1 VRTTILR
8 LLEDFERWRAL
19 AAGVPPR
26 QLAETVLEESGYVR
40 MWQEDRA
47 PDAPGRLENL
57 KELVQALAEFDS
69 LAGFLEHVGL
79 VMDNVQDPSGDMVS
93 LMTLHSAKGL
103 EFETVF
109 LPGWEE
115 GVFPNQRAI
124 DEGGMRAVEEER
136 RLAHVGVTRAR
147 RSLTVS
153 YAANRRMYNQW
164 AASIPSRFIEEL
176 PAEHTEFL
184 QRQHVP
190 EPQMSGWF
198 DDLRAGGRGPGF
210 ARMRAAGKTPLIDG
224 QARVLA
230 TELPKSRQV
239 IEVGQRVFHEKFGY
253 GQVLAVEG
261 QKLQI
266 AFDKAGTKKVIDSF
280 VVPA

>member
-1 VRTTILR
+1 
-8 LLEDFERWRAL
+8 
-19 AAGVPPR
+19 
-26 QLAETVLEESGYVR
+26 
-40 MWQEDRA
+40 
-47 PDAPGRLENL
+47 
-57 KELVQALAEFDS
+57 
-69 LAGFLEHVGL
+69 
-79 VMDNVQDPSGDMVS
+79 MDNVQDPAGDMVT

-103 EFETVF
+103 EFDTVF

-115 GVFPNQRAI
+115 GVFPNQRAM
-124 DEGGMRAVEEER
+124 DEGGMKAVEEER
-136 RLAHVGVTRAR
+136 RLAYVGITRAR
-147 RSLTVS
+147 RAATVC

-164 AASIPSRFIEEL
+164 AASMPSRFIEEL

-210 ARMRAAGKTPLIDG
+210 ARMRAAGKAPLIDG
-224 QARVLA
+224 QVRVLT
-230 TELPKSRQV
+230 TELPKGRHV
-239 IEVGQRVFHEKFGY
+239 IAVGQRVFHEKFGY

-261 QKLQI
+261 NKLQI

-280 VVPA
+280 VAPA